1 MSKKKTRRWLSL
13 LLAVVMLLSMLPAAA
28 FAVGSG
34 SARAQ
39 SSSGDDIMRIV
50 HLDAGRKYFSVQSVK
65 TLIDAMDE
73 AGYTH
78 LELAFGNDGLRFLLD
93 DMSIDLS
100 GTEANGLLARS
111 NTYDLGDDTTTR
123 PGDDGTAGEGD
134 DSVDGDT
141 TPPTEE
147 VVPPVEET
155 IPEEEP
161 LPIEPIVEEPD
172 QETYFSDDDVTAAI
186 QAGNAAYQG
195 NDGSA
200 WTEDEMSEIISYAGE
215 HGIEIIP
222 LLNTPGHMDAILDAM
237 AVLGI
242 EDAAYQSSE
251 STIDVTNKTAVA
263 FTQALVQKYVGYFAS
278 RSCTYFNMGADEY
291 ANDTGNPKFSE
302 LISNGGYDDFINY
315 INTLAAMIKDAGMR
329 PMAFNDGIYYDE
341 CIGFGEIDTDILIA
355 YWSSGWSGYD
365 VASASFLADQGFD
378 LINTHGDYY
387 WILGGNQCSAEKAAG
402 FNPKLFM
409 GEDTELDASGAM
421 FCIWCDVPDADS
433 DDNVIDS
440 VVKGGVLDAMAEAM
454 GATPELPADST
465 VKDPYTAVS
474 VTAPGLTGVTVVA
487 TDANVTI
494 PGVSAEDIDA
504 YDITPMAGDAPYT
517 GSATVSIPVSADWT
531 NVCGGV
537 LESDNGAQKL
547 GIEGTLDN
555 GTFTF
560 TVPHFSTVVVYDAG
574 EIVERTIS
582 VVAGGTETDTIE
594 GVNLSGTE
602 PMIGDSSV
610 ITNVTVTGNDATEGG
625 TSYEEANVT
634 CNDLING
641 NSNNSWRTTGYYY
654 LADDGNYY
662 PLYARRSS
670 SWEWFYTEYTYTWGY
685 STTDSSRDVT
695 RITSQSERNTN
706 ATPSITVYTQSTV
719 EAVPA
724 STTVTFRVAADAAG
738 KTTYVTIGNVRYT
751 INVIAEDLS
760 RVDPLTIEYWITNA
774 RVKPTLNSS
783 ERSTTVNASDANI
796 NTESGVD
803 VTELVASTAYKQDSS
818 NENEMLVFWH
828 ARLLDAQH
836 YQTEGSQSNQTRSC
850 VSFSSVRYLD
860 GSWQVY
866 TENSEWVTVT
876 DTDQLVAYYMN
887 DMDLADE
894 VWVGTAD
901 WGKKG
906 DGGNPNS
913 YLENNY
919 VSLSFQVVYEDG
931 TTSTPATTTA
941 ADLDSYTYLVNGWEP
956 RRGVGTIIMEQTGDY
971 QIWKVTA
978 ETGTVT
984 ADQSGYWWDTYA
996 ETHVTNFTW
1005 DGNEMTVY
1013 EGEPVSE
1020 YQIDN
1025 AARNDDGTSSTGF
1038 YENLQWD
1045 EEHEAILIRIYVQTV
1060 ATPDSLTVHYVDRTA
1075 GGQEFYSYNISVPAG
1090 TVFDENIGLADP
1102 WQGDL
1107 VYGTVINSLGYP
1119 QTVTADLE
1127 ELPQISAQYRGR
1139 NYECVKVSRQ
1149 NEGKDVYLYYTF
1161 TDTTNF
1167 VIDFGLPLK
1176 IDLADLNIDTDSENA
1191 DWSITQIIRNGSFGS
1206 AEITDGD
1213 QSITYTPSEVLTAAD
1228 QLEVTLTSTY
1238 TDDDQVT
1245 TSRVNRNIYIY
1256 PASNVLYEDTF
1267 LSENTTTGTN
1277 YASWTH
1283 TPGDAAVQEVN
1294 NESLYGYD
1302 AQYASSTGNS
1312 LGSAWTISD
1321 LTQGSGSKYLT
1332 TEFYGN
1338 GFDLIGTAG
1347 PNTGYVYLL
1356 LQGEENKLIVI
1367 DTSYT
1372 DTYGT
1377 LSQVP
1382 LAHVELD
1389 EGEYTANI
1397 RAAYRAPSTT
1407 EADTSDAT
1415 AYARSASGVLN
1426 SADVYAD
1433 IAEMQADGFVIDDV
1447 EYVSVAD
1454 TLAAAST
1461 DSSLKPVSS
1470 GLVSRAY
1477 TGARQAGTTVTI
1489 DGFRVYRNAVHSDFD
1504 AAYKLAGENQFTY
1517 VNILD
1522 AALDGQDDA
1531 SFSYIAYVEGGTEGD
1546 YTQATYEANGGPQN
1560 ELYLQPS
1567 AAVVIGITEDAYAQV
1582 SARAVSGNATMTIAL
1597 EDGAHKTVQLNTN
1610 TEMYYAASELGDSGV
1625 IVVANT
1631 GSTLVAL
1638 GNLKVLNGN
1647 TQQVTESDLQ
1657 AANVILRSLNASV
1670 PVDPEDPDVTDP
1682 DEPDV
1687 EEPETPVF
1695 TPDKLD
1701 VKANSV
1707 KVLFNKLVTVTVNA
1721 STDVDKLTV
1730 NGKTVQPANSLL
1742 VKLGLSKD
1750 YTYVFMD
1757 TVNRNVSKSYEVIA
1771 YNADGVASEVHTVQ
1785 G

>member
-1 MSKKKTRRWLSL
+1 MSKKRTRRWLSL

-111 NTYDLGDDTTTR
+111 NNYDLGDDTTTR

-251 STIDVTNKTAVA
+251 RTIDVTNKTAVA
-263 FTQALVQKYVGYFAS
+263 FTQALVQKYVGYFADQG
-278 RSCTYFNMGADEY
+278 CTYFNMGADEY

-302 LISNGGYDDFINY
+302 LINNGGYDDFINY

-341 CIGFGEIDTDILIA
+341 CIDFGEIDTDILIA

-465 VKDPYTAVS
+465 VTDPYTAVS
-474 VTAPGLTGVTVVA
+474 VSAPGLTGVTVSEVSNP
-487 TDANVTI
+487 DVTI
-494 PGVSAEDIDA
+494 PGVSAEDIVA
-504 YDITPMAGDAPYT
+504 YDIIPMTDSGNYT
-517 GSATVSIPVSADWT
+517 GEATVSIPVSADWT

-574 EIVERTIS
+574 EVEERTIS
-582 VVAGGTETDTIE
+582 VVAGGTATDTIDGANYAGE
-594 GVNLSGTE
+594 YQTE
-602 PMIGDSSV
+602 NPSIA
-610 ITNVTVTGNDATEGG
+610 TVTVTGNDGTEER
-625 TSYEEANVT
+625 TDYEQGRNIRYNQLLNYDSSDWVRAG
-634 CNDLING
+634 D
-641 NSNNSWRTTGYYY
+641 YYY
-654 LADDGNYY
+654 QANDGNYY
-662 PLYARRSS
+662 PLYAKRSS
-670 SWEWFYTEYTYTWGY
+670 DGFAFWYTYTYTWGY
-685 STTDSSRDVT
+685 SETGSSDNVTQIGHPEETDST
-695 RITSQSERNTN
+695 RENPN
-706 ATPSITVYTQSTV
+706 ITVYYVSGTTPGV
-719 EAVPA
+719 EA
-724 STTVTFRVAADAAG
+724 STTVTFTAASDAAG
-738 KTTYVTIGNVRYT
+738 KTTQVTIGNVRYT

-774 RVKPTLNSS
+774 PLDDDSGNHTYTVEAVDAYGEEGTTPELPDTLPREGSRRVYYWHNRMLNTDDHNNYGDNTG
-783 ERSTTVNASDANI
+783 EQTIAGGDDETT
-796 NTESGVD
+796 SGVAF
-803 VTELVASTAYKQDSS
+803 T
-818 NENEMLVFWH
+818 
-828 ARLLDAQH
+828 
-836 YQTEGSQSNQTRSC
+836 
-850 VSFSSVRYLD
+850 SVRYYQ
-860 GSWQVY
+860 GQWEVY
-866 TENSEWVTVT
+866 TENNQWVPVEANH
-876 DTDQLVAYYMN
+876 QLVAYY
-887 DMDLADE
+887 LEYTQVTDE
-894 VWVGTAD
+894 VDSYAAD
-901 WGKKG
+901 WGKRG
-906 DGGNPNS
+906 DGSTTGYIDHNHPASIS
-913 YLENNY
+913 Y
-919 VSLSFQVVYEDG
+919 QVVYEDG
-931 TTSTPATTTA
+931 STNPANTTA
-941 ADLDSYTYLVNGWEP
+941 DALASKTMVLNQNAGA
-956 RRGVGTIIMEQTGDY
+956 RGVGTLMFEETAEYEILR
-971 QIWKVTA
+971 VTA
-978 ETGTVT
+978 ETGEMDGYDNGGAWGTYQVTTFDWDDNEETV
-984 ADQSGYWWDTYA
+984 W
-996 ETHVTNFTW
+996 
-1005 DGNEMTVY
+1005 
-1013 EGEPVSE
+1013 EGESNGTVSINNNSNDPNTE
-1020 YQIDN
+1020 GAYANLAWGGYDTSE
-1025 AARNDDGTSSTGF
+1025 RNK
-1038 YENLQWD
+1038 N
-1045 EEHEAILIRIYVQTV
+1045 AILIRIYVRTKV
-1060 ATPDSLTVHYVDRTA
+1060 TEDSLTVHYIDQTS
-1075 GGQEFYSYNISVPAG
+1075 GIDDEFYSYNIAVSEG
-1090 TVFDENIGLADP
+1090 TLFNPSIGLNPSQPIGPLDN
-1102 WQGDL
+1102 
-1107 VYGTVINSLGYP
+1107 GTVININDVE
-1119 QTVTADLE
+1119 QTVTSDLG
-1127 ELPQISAQYRGR
+1127 ELTEIGAEYRGQE
-1139 NYECVKVSRQ
+1139 YECTHVSLSQDQR
-1149 NEGKDVYLYYTF
+1149 DVYLYYNF
-1161 TDTTNF
+1161 TANARF
-1167 VIDFGLPLK
+1167 VVDFGLPLQIK
-1176 IDLADLNIDTDSENA
+1176 LSDLGISDPGWTITRVTGAEYGRTAIDAGSE
-1191 DWSITQIIRNGSFGS
+1191 SF
-1206 AEITDGD
+1206 
-1213 QSITYTPSEVLTAAD
+1213 TYTLTSVLNSVESLD
-1228 QLEVTLTSTY
+1228 VTLTWTDPEGEQSRDST
-1238 TDDDQVT
+1238 V
-1245 TSRVNRNIYIY
+1245 RNIYVY

-1312 LGSAWTISD
+1312 LGSAWTISG

-1489 DGFRVYRNAVHSDFD
+1489 DGFRVYRNAVNSDFD
-1504 AAYKLAGENQFTY
+1504 AVYDLAGENVFTY

-1522 AALDGQDDA
+1522 AVLTGQSSA
-1531 SFSYIAYVEGGTEGD
+1531 SFSSIAYVEGDGTN
-1546 YTQATYEANGGPQN
+1546 YTQADYEANGGPQN
-1560 ELYLQPS
+1560 ELYLQPG

>member
-1 MSKKKTRRWLSL
+1 MSKKRTRRWLSL

-251 STIDVTNKTAVA
+251 RTIDVTNKTAVA
-263 FTQALVQKYVGYFAS
+263 FTQALVQKYVGYFADQG
-278 RSCTYFNMGADEY
+278 CTYFNMGADEY

-355 YWSSGWSGYD
+355 YWSSGWDGYN
-365 VASASFLADQGFD
+365 VASASYLANMGHK
-378 LINTHGDYY
+378 LINTHGDFYY
-387 WILGGNQCSAEKAAG
+387 ILGVNDQWDTKGIEKAQEWS
-402 FNPKLFM
+402 NTSFM
-409 GEDTELDASGAM
+409 GSTIDNPAGGM
-421 FCIWCDVPDADS
+421 FCIWCDYPDAEDEDKIYENVVDS
-433 DDNVIDS
+433 GILS
-440 VVKGGVLDAMAEAM
+440 AMAEAM
-454 GATPELPADST
+454 GATAEIPEDVTVTDSNNT
-465 VKDPYTAVS
+465 GVS

-517 GSATVSIPVSADWT
+517 GEATVSVPVSADWT

-594 GVNLSGTE
+594 GVNLSGTK

-610 ITNVTVTGNDATEGG
+610 ITNVTVTGYDATEGG
-625 TSYEEANVT
+625 TTYNLVT
-634 CNDLING
+634 PAVNNLLD
-641 NSNNSWRTTGYYY
+641 SNRSSWTSIDGYYY
-654 LADDGNYY
+654 KVGENYY
-662 PLYARRSS
+662 PFYARRTS
-670 SWEWFYTEYTYTWGY
+670 ERGFGYTDYAYEWGY
-685 STTDSSRDVT
+685 SVSGSSSDISTIGSQNVT
-695 RITSQSERNTN
+695 REWFGGGSWPDVNIDLYQRGETTEPT
-706 ATPSITVYTQSTV
+706 
-719 EAVPA
+719 PA
-724 STTVTFRVAADAAG
+724 STTVTFTAAPDAAG
-738 KTTYVTIGNVRYT
+738 KTTQVTIGNVRYT
-751 INVIAEDLS
+751 INVVAEDLS
-760 RVDPLTIEYWITNA
+760 QVDPLTVEFWITNSTVTA
-774 RVKPTLNSS
+774 DGSTEMQISAEDVYSEDGVEISTLVPQTGIRTGTDN
-783 ERSTTVNASDANI
+783 EVTYWKTT
-796 NTESGVD
+796 
-803 VTELVASTAYKQDSS
+803 
-818 NENEMLVFWH
+818 
-828 ARLLDAQH
+828 RLDAGHQQIVDGDDRTLQGTDFTH
-836 YQTEGSQSNQTRSC
+836 I
-850 VSFSSVRYLD
+850 RYWNEAWQYSDD
-860 GSWQVY
+860 GSAWTNVV
-866 TENSEWVTVT
+866 NG
-876 DTDQLVAYYMN
+876 DQIVAYYLQVTDVTTEITTN
-887 DMDLADE
+887 
-894 VWVGTAD
+894 VVD
-901 WGKKG
+901 WGQTYYEWRYTNDNRWFW
-906 DGGNPNS
+906 DG
-913 YLENNY
+913 YVENGSKY
-919 VSLSFQVVYEDG
+919 VFLDFAVVYEDN
-931 TTSTPATTTA
+931 TQNPSSFP
-941 ADLDSYTYLVNGWEP
+941 VNNTMFFHFDGNSASNP
-956 RRGVGTIIMEQTGDY
+956 RVLGAISFTENEDFE
-971 QIWKVTA
+971 IWKVT
-978 ETGTVT
+978 V
-984 ADQSGYWWDTYA
+984 Q
-996 ETHVTNFTW
+996 
-1005 DGNEMTVY
+1005 
-1013 EGEPVSE
+1013 
-1020 YQIDN
+1020 
-1025 AARNDDGTSSTGF
+1025 DGTSSGYRFPESFEATYSG
-1038 YENLQWD
+1038 EEVTVWD
-1045 EEHEAILIRIYVQTV
+1045 ESMGGTPHIDELRYYANRAGKLVRVYVRAKVTED
-1060 ATPDSLTVHYVDRTA
+1060 ALTVHYIDRTA
-1075 GGQEFYSYNISVPAG
+1075 SNEFYNYNISVISG
-1090 TVFDENIGLADP
+1090 TTFDPGFAMVDNYTDIAYALTNN
-1102 WQGDL
+1102 
-1107 VYGTVINSLGYP
+1107 TVVNSRGVR
-1119 QTVTADLE
+1119 QTVTADLTQMTE
-1127 ELPQISAQYRGR
+1127 IGAQYRGR
-1139 NYECVKVSRQ
+1139 TYTLVQVTRSDD
-1149 NEGKDVYLYYTF
+1149 GKDVYLYYTF
-1161 TDTTNF
+1161 DDASNF
-1167 VIDFGLPLK
+1167 VIDFGLPLEIK
-1176 IDLADLNIDTDSENA
+1176 ASDLGVTDTGA
-1191 DWSITQIIRNGSFGS
+1191 T
-1206 AEITDGD
+1206 ITDVIESSQYRPDYGTVKVQD
-1213 QSITYTPSEVLTAAD
+1213 GKLTYTPTEALLGSE
-1228 QLEVTLTSTY
+1228 QLAVTVTYSGGSTIQHY
-1238 TDDDQVT
+1238 I
-1245 TSRVNRNIYIY
+1245 NIY

-1283 TPGDAAVQEVN
+1283 TPGDTPVQEAN

-1302 AQYASSTGNS
+1302 AQYANSTGNS

-1477 TGARQAGTTVTI
+1477 TGARQEGTTVTI

-1531 SFSYIAYVEGGTEGD
+1531 SFSSIAYVEGGTEGD

-1560 ELYLQPS
+1560 ELYLQPG

>member
-28 FAVGSG
+28 FAVGSSG
-34 SARAQ
+34 ALAR
-39 SSSGDDIMRIV
+39 SSSGDDFMRIV

-65 TLIDAMDE
+65 ALIDAMDE

-242 EDAAYQSSE
+242 ENAAYQSSE
-251 STIDVTNKTAVA
+251 RTIDVTNKTAVA

-291 ANDTGNPKFSE
+291 ANDILTDSGMGFGQ
-302 LISNGGYDDFINY
+302 LIRDGEYGYFVEYVNG
-315 INTLAAMIKDAGMR
+315 LAEMIVGSGMI

-341 CIGFGEIDTDILIA
+341 NTEYGGFNENIVIA
-355 YWSSGWSGYD
+355 YWSSGWDGYN
-365 VASASFLADQGFD
+365 VASASYLANMGHK
-378 LINTHGDYY
+378 LINTHGDFYY
-387 WILGGNQCSAEKAAG
+387 ILGVNDQWDTKGIEKAQEWS
-402 FNPKLFM
+402 NTSFM
-409 GEDTELDASGAM
+409 GSTIDNPAGGM
-421 FCIWCDVPDADS
+421 FCIWCDYPDAEDEDKIYENVVDS
-433 DDNVIDS
+433 GILS
-440 VVKGGVLDAMAEAM
+440 AMAEAM
-454 GATPELPADST
+454 GATAEIPEDVTVTDSNNT
-465 VKDPYTAVS
+465 GVS
-474 VTAPGLTGVTVVA
+474 VTAPGLTGVTVSEVSNP
-487 TDANVTI
+487 DVTI
-494 PGVSAEDIDA
+494 PGVSAEDIVA
-504 YDITPMAGDAPYT
+504 YDIIPMTDSGNYT
-517 GSATVSIPVSADWT
+517 GEATVSIPVSAEWT

-537 LESDNGAQKL
+537 LASDNGVQQL
-547 GIEGTLDN
+547 GIEGKLEN

-594 GVNLSGTE
+594 GVNLSGTK

-724 STTVTFRVAADAAG
+724 STTVTFTAAPDAAG
-738 KTTYVTIGNVRYT
+738 QTTQVTIGNVRYT
-751 INVIAEDLS
+751 INVVAEDLS
-760 RVDPLTIEYWITNA
+760 QVDPLTVEFWITNSTVTA
-774 RVKPTLNSS
+774 DGSTEMQISAEDVYSEDGVEISTLVPQTGIRTGTDN
-783 ERSTTVNASDANI
+783 EVTYWKTT
-796 NTESGVD
+796 
-803 VTELVASTAYKQDSS
+803 
-818 NENEMLVFWH
+818 
-828 ARLLDAQH
+828 RLDAGHQQIVDGDDRTLQGTDFTH
-836 YQTEGSQSNQTRSC
+836 I
-850 VSFSSVRYLD
+850 RYWNEAWQYSDD
-860 GSWQVY
+860 GSAWTNVV
-866 TENSEWVTVT
+866 NG
-876 DTDQLVAYYMN
+876 DQIVAYYLQVTDVTTEITTN
-887 DMDLADE
+887 
-894 VWVGTAD
+894 VVD
-901 WGKKG
+901 WGQTYYEWRYTNDNRWFW
-906 DGGNPNS
+906 DG
-913 YLENNY
+913 YVENGSKY
-919 VSLSFQVVYEDG
+919 VFLDFAVVYEDN
-931 TTSTPATTTA
+931 TQNPSSFP
-941 ADLDSYTYLVNGWEP
+941 VNNTMFFHFDGNSASNP
-956 RRGVGTIIMEQTGDY
+956 RVLGAISFTENEDFE
-971 QIWKVTA
+971 IWKVT
-978 ETGTVT
+978 V
-984 ADQSGYWWDTYA
+984 Q
-996 ETHVTNFTW
+996 
-1005 DGNEMTVY
+1005 
-1013 EGEPVSE
+1013 
-1020 YQIDN
+1020 
-1025 AARNDDGTSSTGF
+1025 DGTSSGYRSPESFEATYSG
-1038 YENLQWD
+1038 EEVTVWD
-1045 EEHEAILIRIYVQTV
+1045 ESMGGTPHIDELRYYANRAGKLVRVYVRAKVTED
-1060 ATPDSLTVHYVDRTA
+1060 ALTVHYIDRTA
-1075 GGQEFYSYNISVPAG
+1075 SNEFYNYNISVISG
-1090 TVFDENIGLADP
+1090 TTFDPGFAMVDNYTDIAYALTNN
-1102 WQGDL
+1102 
-1107 VYGTVINSLGYP
+1107 TVVNSRGVR
-1119 QTVTADLE
+1119 QTVTADLTQMTE
-1127 ELPQISAQYRGR
+1127 IGAQYRGR
-1139 NYECVKVSRQ
+1139 TYTLVQVTRSDD
-1149 NEGKDVYLYYTF
+1149 GKDVYLYYTF
-1161 TDTTNF
+1161 DDASNF
-1167 VIDFGLPLK
+1167 VIDFGLPLEIK
-1176 IDLADLNIDTDSENA
+1176 ASDLGVTDTGA
-1191 DWSITQIIRNGSFGS
+1191 T
-1206 AEITDGD
+1206 ITDVIESSQYRPDYGTVKVQD
-1213 QSITYTPSEVLTAAD
+1213 GKLTYTPTEALLGSE
-1228 QLEVTLTSTY
+1228 QLAVTVTYSGGSTIQHY
-1238 TDDDQVT
+1238 I
-1245 TSRVNRNIYIY
+1245 NIY

-1312 LGSAWTISD
+1312 LGSAWTISG

-1372 DTYGT
+1372 GTYGT

-1489 DGFRVYRNAVHSDFD
+1489 DGFRVYRNAVNSDFD
-1504 AAYKLAGENQFTY
+1504 AVYDLADENVFTY

-1522 AALDGQDDA
+1522 AVLTGQSSA
-1531 SFSYIAYVEGGTEGD
+1531 SFSSIAYVEGGTEGD

-1582 SARAVSGNATMTIAL
+1582 SARAVSGNATMTIAVDNG
-1597 EDGAHKTVQLNTN
+1597 EPKDVPLNTN
-1610 TEMYYAASELGDSGV
+1610 TEMYYAAPESDSNAAGV
-1625 IVVANT
+1625 IVVKNT
-1631 GSTLVAL
+1631 GDTLVAL
-1638 GNLKVLNGN
+1638 GNLKVLNGE
-1647 TQQVTESDLQ
+1647 TRSITESDLQ
-1657 AANVILRSLNASV
+1657 VANVILRSLNASA
-1670 PVDPEDPDVTDP
+1670 PVEPEDPDVTDP

>member
-28 FAVGSG
+28 FAVGSSG
-34 SARAQ
+34 ALAR
-39 SSSGDDIMRIV
+39 SSSGDDFMRIV

-65 TLIDAMDE
+65 ALIDAMDE

-172 QETYFSDDDVTAAI
+172 QETYFSDDDVTVAI

-242 EDAAYQSSE
+242 ENAAYQSSE
-251 STIDVTNKTAVA
+251 RTIDVTNKTAVA

-291 ANDTGNPKFSE
+291 ANDILTDSGMGFGQ
-302 LISNGGYDDFINY
+302 LIRDGEYGYFVEYVNG
-315 INTLAAMIKDAGMR
+315 LAEMIVGSGMI

-341 CIGFGEIDTDILIA
+341 NTEYGGFNENIVIA
-355 YWSSGWSGYD
+355 YWSSGWDGYN
-365 VASASFLADQGFD
+365 VASASYLANMGHK
-378 LINTHGDYY
+378 LINTHGDFYY
-387 WILGGNQCSAEKAAG
+387 ILGVNDQWDTKGIEKAQEWS
-402 FNPKLFM
+402 NTSFM
-409 GEDTELDASGAM
+409 GSTIDNPAGGM
-421 FCIWCDVPDADS
+421 FCIWCDYPDAEDEDKIYENVVDS
-433 DDNVIDS
+433 GILS
-440 VVKGGVLDAMAEAM
+440 AMAEAM
-454 GATPELPADST
+454 GATAEIPEDVTVTDSNNT
-465 VKDPYTAVS
+465 GVS
-474 VTAPGLTGVTVVA
+474 VTAPGLTGVTVSEVSNP
-487 TDANVTI
+487 DVTI
-494 PGVSAEDIDA
+494 PGVSAEDIVA
-504 YDITPMAGDAPYT
+504 YDIIPMTDSGNYT
-517 GSATVSIPVSADWT
+517 GEATVSIPVSAEWT

-537 LESDNGAQKL
+537 LASDNGVQQL
-547 GIEGTLDN
+547 GIEGKLEN

-594 GVNLSGTE
+594 GVNLSGTK

-724 STTVTFRVAADAAG
+724 STTVTFTAAPDAAG
-738 KTTYVTIGNVRYT
+738 QTTQVTIGNVRYT
-751 INVIAEDLS
+751 INVVAEDLS
-760 RVDPLTIEYWITNA
+760 QVDPLTVEFWITNSTVTA
-774 RVKPTLNSS
+774 DGSTEMQISAEDVYSEDGVEISTLVPQTGIRTGTDN
-783 ERSTTVNASDANI
+783 EVTYWKTT
-796 NTESGVD
+796 
-803 VTELVASTAYKQDSS
+803 
-818 NENEMLVFWH
+818 
-828 ARLLDAQH
+828 RLDAGHQQIVDGDDRTLQGTDFTH
-836 YQTEGSQSNQTRSC
+836 I
-850 VSFSSVRYLD
+850 RYWNEAWQYSDD
-860 GSWQVY
+860 GSAWTNVV
-866 TENSEWVTVT
+866 NG
-876 DTDQLVAYYMN
+876 DQIVAYYLQVTDVTTEITTN
-887 DMDLADE
+887 
-894 VWVGTAD
+894 VVD
-901 WGKKG
+901 WGQTYYEWRYTNDNRWFW
-906 DGGNPNS
+906 DG
-913 YLENNY
+913 YVENGSKY
-919 VSLSFQVVYEDG
+919 VFLDFAVVYEDN
-931 TTSTPATTTA
+931 TQNPSSFP
-941 ADLDSYTYLVNGWEP
+941 VNNTMFFHFDGNSASNP
-956 RRGVGTIIMEQTGDY
+956 RVLGAISFTENEDFE
-971 QIWKVTA
+971 IWKVT
-978 ETGTVT
+978 V
-984 ADQSGYWWDTYA
+984 Q
-996 ETHVTNFTW
+996 
-1005 DGNEMTVY
+1005 
-1013 EGEPVSE
+1013 
-1020 YQIDN
+1020 
-1025 AARNDDGTSSTGF
+1025 DGTSSGYRSPESFEATYSG
-1038 YENLQWD
+1038 EEVTVWD
-1045 EEHEAILIRIYVQTV
+1045 ESMGGTPHIDELRYYANRAGKLVRVYVRAKVTED
-1060 ATPDSLTVHYVDRTA
+1060 ALTVHYIDRTA
-1075 GGQEFYSYNISVPAG
+1075 SNEFYNYNISVISG
-1090 TVFDENIGLADP
+1090 TTFDPGFAMVDNYTDIAYALTNN
-1102 WQGDL
+1102 
-1107 VYGTVINSLGYP
+1107 TVVNSRGVR
-1119 QTVTADLE
+1119 QTVTADLTQMTE
-1127 ELPQISAQYRGR
+1127 IGAQYRGR
-1139 NYECVKVSRQ
+1139 TYTLVQVTRSDD
-1149 NEGKDVYLYYTF
+1149 GKDVYLYYTF
-1161 TDTTNF
+1161 DDASNF
-1167 VIDFGLPLK
+1167 VIDFGLPLEIK
-1176 IDLADLNIDTDSENA
+1176 ASDLGVTDTGA
-1191 DWSITQIIRNGSFGS
+1191 T
-1206 AEITDGD
+1206 ITDVIESSQYRPDYGTVKVQD
-1213 QSITYTPSEVLTAAD
+1213 GKLTYTPTEALLGSE
-1228 QLEVTLTSTY
+1228 QLAVTVTYSGGSTIQHY
-1238 TDDDQVT
+1238 I
-1245 TSRVNRNIYIY
+1245 NIY

-1312 LGSAWTISD
+1312 LGSAWTISG

-1372 DTYGT
+1372 GTYGT

-1489 DGFRVYRNAVHSDFD
+1489 DGFRVYRNAVNSDFD
-1504 AAYKLAGENQFTY
+1504 AVYDLADENVFTY

-1522 AALDGQDDA
+1522 AVLTGQSSA
-1531 SFSYIAYVEGGTEGD
+1531 SFSSIAYVEGGTEGD

-1582 SARAVSGNATMTIAL
+1582 SARAVSGNATMTIAVDNG
-1597 EDGAHKTVQLNTN
+1597 EPKDVPLNTN
-1610 TEMYYAASELGDSGV
+1610 TEMYYAAPESDSNAAGV
-1625 IVVANT
+1625 IVVKNT
-1631 GSTLVAL
+1631 GDTLVAL
-1638 GNLKVLNGN
+1638 GNLKVLNGE
-1647 TQQVTESDLQ
+1647 TRSITESDLQ
-1657 AANVILRSLNASV
+1657 VANVILRSLNASA
-1670 PVDPEDPDVTDP
+1670 PVEPEDPDVTDP

>member
-1 MSKKKTRRWLSL
+1 MSKKRTRRWLSL

-123 PGDDGTAGEGD
+123 PGDDGTVGEGD

-195 NDGSA
+195 NDRSA

-251 STIDVTNKTAVA
+251 RTIDVTNKTAVA
-263 FTQALVQKYVGYFAS
+263 FTQALVQKYVGYFADQG
-278 RSCTYFNMGADEY
+278 CTYFNMGADEY

-302 LISNGGYDDFINY
+302 LINNGGYDDFINY

-409 GEDTELDASGAM
+409 GEDTELDTSGAM

-454 GATPELPADST
+454 GATPELPVDST
-465 VKDPYTAVS
+465 VKDQNTNVS

-517 GSATVSIPVSADWT
+517 GEATVSVPVSADWA
-531 NVCGGV
+531 NVRGGV
-537 LESDNGAQKL
+537 LASDNGDQVL
-547 GIEGTLDN
+547 GIEGTLAN

-560 TVPHFSTVVVYDAG
+560 AVPHFSTVVVYDVG
-574 EIVERTIS
+574 EFDERTIT
-582 VVAGGTETDTIE
+582 VVAGGTATDTIDGANYAGE
-594 GVNLSGTE
+594 YQTE
-602 PMIGDSSV
+602 NPSIA
-610 ITNVTVTGNDATEGG
+610 TVTVTGNDGTEER
-625 TSYEEANVT
+625 TDYERVRNISCYQLLNYDSSEWVRAG
-634 CNDLING
+634 D
-641 NSNNSWRTTGYYY
+641 YYY

-695 RITSQSERNTN
+695 RITSQSEMNTD

-724 STTVTFRVAADAAG
+724 STTVTFTAAPDAAG
-738 KTTYVTIGNVRYT
+738 QTTQVTIGNVRYT
-751 INVIAEDLS
+751 INVTPADLS
-760 RVDPLTIEYWITNA
+760 NVEPLEIEYWITNVSLSDDHGNHTYTVEA
-774 RVKPTLNSS
+774 DNAYGEEGMNLELPDTLPRENSRRVYYWHNRMLNTDD
-783 ERSTTVNASDANI
+783 RNNYGDTTGKQT
-796 NTESGVD
+796 TESGD
-803 VTELVASTAYKQDSS
+803 DETTSGVAFTSIRYYQD
-818 NENEMLVFWH
+818 
-828 ARLLDAQH
+828 Q
-836 YQTEGSQSNQTRSC
+836 
-850 VSFSSVRYLD
+850 
-860 GSWQVY
+860 WQVY
-866 TENSEWVTVT
+866 TENNQWVTVE
-876 DTDQLVAYYMN
+876 DNHQLVAYY
-887 DMDLADE
+887 LEYTQVTDE
-894 VWVGTAD
+894 VESYAAD
-901 WGKKG
+901 WGKRG
-906 DGGNPNS
+906 DGSTDGYITASNAASIS
-913 YLENNY
+913 Y
-919 VSLSFQVVYEDG
+919 QVVYLDNS
-931 TTSTPATTTA
+931 TNPADTSA
-941 ADLDSYTYLVNGWEP
+941 AALASKTMVFNQYDYA
-956 RRGVGTIIMEQTGDY
+956 RGVGTLLFEETAEY
-971 QIWKVTA
+971 KIWKITA
-978 ETGTVT
+978 ETGQM
-984 ADQSGYWWDTYA
+984 DGRGEDWGPYQ
-996 ETHVTNFTW
+996 VTNFAW
-1005 DGNEMTVY
+1005 DKNEETVW
-1013 EGEPVSE
+1013 EGES
-1020 YQIDN
+1020 
-1025 AARNDDGTSSTGF
+1025 DGTVIIQNPNISTEDGF
-1038 YENLQWD
+1038 NNNLAWGGTGWGTCTNNGFGYD
-1045 EEHEAILIRIYVQTV
+1045 PDRNAILIRIYVRAV
-1060 ATPDSLTVHYVDRTA
+1060 ENEDSLTVHYINDSNKY
-1075 GGQEFYSYNISVPAG
+1075 EFYHYAINVDEGIRFDDGFALQDGALVNN
-1090 TVFDENIGLADP
+1090 TVR
-1102 WQGDL
+1102 
-1107 VYGTVINSLGYP
+1107 NSDGVV
-1119 QTVTADLE
+1119 QTVTTDLSTMPEIGE
-1127 ELPQISAQYRGR
+1127 EYQNTG
-1139 NYECVKVSRQ
+1139 YECIRAERSEDGTEVF
-1149 NEGKDVYLYYTF
+1149 LYYNF
-1161 TDTTNF
+1161 TNEHDF
-1167 VIDFGLPLK
+1167 VVDFGLPLS
-1176 IDLADLNIDTDSENA
+1176 ISAVNLSMETA
-1191 DWSITQIIRNGSFGS
+1191 DWSNARITRKPQYGNASVDTS
-1206 AEITDGD
+1206 AK
-1213 QSITYTPSEVLTAAD
+1213 SVTYTLDEVMQGVD
-1228 QLEVTLTSTY
+1228 SFTLTLG
-1238 TDDDQVT
+1238 DN
-1245 TSRVNRNIYIY
+1245 TSSIINIY
-1256 PASNVLYEDTF
+1256 PASNVLYEDNF
-1267 LSENTTTGTN
+1267 LSVNTEKGNGYAAWTTEPSITN
-1277 YASWTH
+1277 
-1283 TPGDAAVQEVN
+1283 PPVQEVN

-1489 DGFRVYRNAVHSDFD
+1489 DGFRVYRNAVNSDFD
-1504 AAYKLAGENQFTY
+1504 AVYGLAGENVFTY

-1522 AALDGQDDA
+1522 AVLTGQSSA
-1531 SFSYIAYVEGGTEGD
+1531 SFSSIAYVEGDGAN
-1546 YTQATYEANGGPQN
+1546 YTQVDYEANGGPQN
-1560 ELYLQPS
+1560 ELYLKPN
-1567 AAVVIGITEDAYAQV
+1567 AAVVISVSAGASAQI
-1582 SARAVSGNATMTIAL
+1582 SARAVSDNAGMTIAVDNG
-1597 EDGAHKTVQLNTN
+1597 ETKSVPLNTN
-1610 TEMYYAASELGDSGV
+1610 TEMYYAAPESDSNAAGV
-1625 IVVANT
+1625 IVVKNT
-1631 GSTLVAL
+1631 GDTLVAL
-1638 GNLKVLNGN
+1638 GNLKVLNGE
-1647 TQQVTESDLQ
+1647 TRSITESDLQ
-1657 AANVILRSLNASV
+1657 VANVILRSLNASA
-1670 PVDPEDPDVTDP
+1670 PVEPEDPDVTDP

-1687 EEPETPVF
+1687 EEPESPVF

>member
-1 MSKKKTRRWLSL
+1 MSKKRTRRWLSL

-251 STIDVTNKTAVA
+251 RTIDVTNKTAVA
-263 FTQALVQKYVGYFAS
+263 FTQALVQKYVGYFADQG
-278 RSCTYFNMGADEY
+278 CTYFNMGADEY

-474 VTAPGLTGVTVVA
+474 VSAPGLTDVTVSEVSNP
-487 TDANVTI
+487 DVTI
-494 PGVSAEDIDA
+494 PGVSAEDIVA
-504 YDITPMAGDAPYT
+504 YDIIPMTDSGNYT
-517 GSATVSIPVSADWT
+517 GEATVSIPVSADWT

-537 LESDNGAQKL
+537 LASENGDQVL
-547 GIEGTLDN
+547 GIEGTLAN

-560 TVPHFSTVVVYDAG
+560 AVPHFSTVVVYEAG
-574 EIVERTIS
+574 DVVEKEITVP
-582 VVAGGTETDTIE
+582 AGGTATDIIE
-594 GVNLSGTE
+594 DVNLNGTK
-602 PMIGDSSV
+602 PVIDDTSV
-610 ITNVTVTGNDATEGG
+610 ITYVTVEGKNATEGG
-625 TSYEEANVT
+625 TTYNLVTPEVNNLLDSDSY
-634 CNDLING
+634 
-641 NSNNSWRTTGYYY
+641 NNRWTAIDGYYY
-654 LADDGNYY
+654 KVGENYY
-662 PLYARRSS
+662 PFYARRTS
-670 SWEWFYTEYTYTWGY
+670 ERGFGYTDYAYEWGY
-685 STTDSSRDVT
+685 SVSGSSSDISTIGSQNVT
-695 RITSQSERNTN
+695 REWFGGGSWLDVNIDLYQRGETTEPT
-706 ATPSITVYTQSTV
+706 
-719 EAVPA
+719 PA
-724 STTVTFRVAADAAG
+724 STTVTFTAAPDAAG
-738 KTTYVTIGNVRYT
+738 KTTQVTIGNVRYT
-751 INVIAEDLS
+751 INVVAEDLS
-760 RVDPLTIEYWITNA
+760 QVDPLTVEFWITNSTVTA
-774 RVKPTLNSS
+774 DGSTEMQISAEDVYSEDGVEISTLVPQTGIRTGTDN
-783 ERSTTVNASDANI
+783 EVTYWKTT
-796 NTESGVD
+796 
-803 VTELVASTAYKQDSS
+803 
-818 NENEMLVFWH
+818 
-828 ARLLDAQH
+828 RLDAGHQQIVDGDDRTLQGTDFTH
-836 YQTEGSQSNQTRSC
+836 I
-850 VSFSSVRYLD
+850 RYWNEAWQYSDD
-860 GSWQVY
+860 GSAWTNVV
-866 TENSEWVTVT
+866 NG
-876 DTDQLVAYYMN
+876 DQIVAYYLQVTDVTTEITTN
-887 DMDLADE
+887 
-894 VWVGTAD
+894 VVD
-901 WGKKG
+901 WGQTYYEWRYTNDNRWFW
-906 DGGNPNS
+906 DG
-913 YLENNY
+913 YVENGSKY
-919 VSLSFQVVYEDG
+919 VFLDFAVVYEDN
-931 TTSTPATTTA
+931 TQNPSSFP
-941 ADLDSYTYLVNGWEP
+941 VNNTMFFHFDGNSASNP
-956 RRGVGTIIMEQTGDY
+956 RVLGAISFTENEDFE
-971 QIWKVTA
+971 IWKVT
-978 ETGTVT
+978 V
-984 ADQSGYWWDTYA
+984 Q
-996 ETHVTNFTW
+996 
-1005 DGNEMTVY
+1005 
-1013 EGEPVSE
+1013 
-1020 YQIDN
+1020 
-1025 AARNDDGTSSTGF
+1025 DGTSSGYRSPESFEATYSG
-1038 YENLQWD
+1038 EEVTVWD
-1045 EEHEAILIRIYVQTV
+1045 ESMGGTPHIDELRYYANRAGKLVRVYVRAKVTED
-1060 ATPDSLTVHYVDRTA
+1060 ALTVHYIDRTA
-1075 GGQEFYSYNISVPAG
+1075 SNEFYNYNISVISG
-1090 TVFDENIGLADP
+1090 TTFDPGFAMVDNYTDIAYALTNN
-1102 WQGDL
+1102 
-1107 VYGTVINSLGYP
+1107 TVVNSRGVR
-1119 QTVTADLE
+1119 QTVTADLTQMTE
-1127 ELPQISAQYRGR
+1127 IGAQYRGR
-1139 NYECVKVSRQ
+1139 TYTLVQVTRSDD
-1149 NEGKDVYLYYTF
+1149 GKDVYLYYTF
-1161 TDTTNF
+1161 DDASNF
-1167 VIDFGLPLK
+1167 VIDFGLPLEIK
-1176 IDLADLNIDTDSENA
+1176 ASDLGVTDTGA
-1191 DWSITQIIRNGSFGS
+1191 T
-1206 AEITDGD
+1206 ITDVIESSQYRPDYGTVKVQD
-1213 QSITYTPSEVLTAAD
+1213 GKLTYTPTEALLGSE
-1228 QLEVTLTSTY
+1228 QLAVTVTYSGGSTIQHY
-1238 TDDDQVT
+1238 I
-1245 TSRVNRNIYIY
+1245 NIY

-1312 LGSAWTISD
+1312 LGSAWTISG

-1372 DTYGT
+1372 GTYGT

-1447 EYVSVAD
+1447 EYISVAD

-1489 DGFRVYRNAVHSDFD
+1489 DGFRVYRNAVNSDFD
-1504 AAYKLAGENQFTY
+1504 AVYGLAGENVFTY

-1531 SFSYIAYVEGGTEGD
+1531 SFSSIAYVEGDDTN
-1546 YTQATYEANGGPQN
+1546 YTRADYEANGGPQN
-1560 ELYLQPS
+1560 ELYLKPDS
-1567 AAVVIGITEDAYAQV
+1567 AVVISVTKGASAQV
-1582 SARAVSGNATMTIAL
+1582 SARAVSGSASMTIAL
-1597 EDGAHKTVQLNTN
+1597 EDGATKPVQLNTN
-1610 TEMYYAASELGDSGV
+1610 TEMYYAASESGDAGV
-1625 IVVANT
+1625 IVVKNT
-1631 GSTLVAL
+1631 SSTLVAL
-1638 GNLKVLNGN
+1638 GNLKVLNG
-1647 TQQVTESDLQ
+1647 TTEQLTESDLQ
-1657 AANVILRSLNASV
+1657 VANVILRSLNASA

-1687 EEPETPVF
+1687 EEPESPVF